1 MPHGYGEIMSH
12 HELPLPDYDDLPV
25 GAIESRVRTL
35 GEKDV
40 RALYDYEKAHADRV
54 RVVQILEHRLV
65 ALNTGEAAPSGGDPR
80 GVAPEAGGSPS
91 SGSPVSPVTEGPP
104 QNPPSQGVPTNPAQ
118 PRT

>member
-1 MPHGYGEIMSH
+1 MGTGDCMSH

-40 RALYDYEKAHADRV
+40 RALYDYEKEHADRV
-54 RVVQILEHRLV
+54 RVVQILKHRLV
-65 ALNTGEAAPSGGDPR
+65 ALSTGEAAPSGGDPR
-80 GVAPEAGGSPS
+80 GVAPEAGGSTS